1 LSWPVPYHSQRLS
14 LPYHSNISHKVYNN
28 VFTAQ
33 IWNNVFGGHCCKLPS
48 IRVFFGMKKAVK
60 SEIDLGISLMVR
72 DHVYKFQ
79 MIWLREI

>member
-1 LSWPVPYHSQRLS
+1 MPIFDQVHVLMRCHSLYLEYQL
-14 LPYHSNISHKVYNN
+14 LKIS
-28 VFTAQ
+28 Q